1 MSGTC
6 QISSQSQSGMSDM
19 RFTVKEYATKHG
31 LSENT
36 IYKRISR
43 GTLPFEKV
51 GKIVYILNDS
61 ERNFPDKSESG
72 QSGMSDIPHSEE
84 KKSTNHSTNNDLI
97 DILNGQIDFL
107 KNQLNAK
114 DKQNEQLNSQIQIQA
129 KQLSQALELQREAV
143 EEKKQNNMLMAGF
156 QKAMGLLENSR
167 SNNEYV
173 DIPQEKNNVN
183 EKKTKKPKK
192 KKKGKN

>member
-1 MSGTC
+1 MLK
-6 QISSQSQSGMSDM
+6 QFQ
-19 RFTVKEYATKHG
+19 
-31 LSENT
+31 
-36 IYKRISR
+36 
-43 GTLPFEKV
+43 
-51 GKIVYILNDS
+51 
-61 ERNFPDKSESG
+61 
-72 QSGMSDIPHSEE
+72 
-84 KKSTNHSTNNDLI
+84 KKW
-97 DILNGQIDFL
+97 L